1 MVKYSHGPGHKCSG
15 YAHPPL
21 WGEDGLC
28 NLLTGKCGK
37 TGEVGEITEAIANPP
52 PFHVIWEKH
61 QGTAKAQKR
70 YEQMKKITYGFMI
83 AFLLLFCPL
92 L

>member
-1 MVKYSHGPGHKCSG
+1 MRVAGGFIPRLRSRKKVITALRDVVKYSHGPGHKCSG

-28 NLLTGKCGK
+28 NLLTGQCGK

-52 PFHVIWEKH
+52 L
-61 QGTAKAQKR
+61 
-70 YEQMKKITYGFMI
+70 FM
-83 AFLLLFCPL
+83 
-92 L
+92 